1 MWTKYNLISA
11 FFGLFVYCVHLAGL
25 TIPNY
30 SPNKK
35 TWEEYNHEMVEW
47 RGWTLIKISLAE
59 ILCLLYSALEF
70 ICIIKNKTK
79 KPNTF
84 VGFLYDFLMTA
95 FFFFFAIA
103 SIFLQVKILLYIGCL
118 KHITRSIAFCV
129 QLTSAFVEHFYLS
142 SNLWYE
148 FLATCKWV
156 AWTVIFFF
164 FVVVSNKGLQW
175 KQAGLREPWS
185 KHVL

>member
-1 MWTKYNLISA
+1 M
-11 FFGLFVYCVHLAGL
+11 
-25 TIPNY
+25 
-30 SPNKK
+30 
-35 TWEEYNHEMVEW
+35 
-47 RGWTLIKISLAE
+47 
-59 ILCLLYSALEF
+59 
-70 ICIIKNKTK
+70 
-79 KPNTF
+79 TF
-84 VGFLYDFLMTA
+84 LWQH
-95 FFFFFAIA
+95 FFFFAIA

-175 KQAGLREPWS
+175 KQAGLREPEVSMYYRCIMNFSSQDCSNFGQTGCRYLPPVCYTCCAS
-185 KHVL
+185 KGIGTSISVCK